1 MLNKTTQYLN
11 PRNVKLALLAV
22 MVMTLLYLVL
32 VQGCRNVS
40 ADRGERAIE
49 GIDLTAQQ
57 AESMT
62 QTTEDVS
69 VLIEDTITSPAPAP
83 VSEDAIA
90 TPGAQ
95 RPEISTEA
103 TQAWYVTRIDELTRR
118 WTPRYE
124 AAIRDI
130 DTFESRFNTAAS
142 RLTEYFDQQSDL
154 TDSIANP
161 SLRSELVIRD
171 QQERNAYGRWLRDGE
186 LMVLQA
192 LKIREELTDMDTVL
206 RKQQLTASMLS
217 EFSQISSIPASA
229 QSLHASLGS
238 FRSQSDQL
246 ASDLS
251 DRVFTE

>member
-1 MLNKTTQYLN
+1 
-11 PRNVKLALLAV
+11 
-22 MVMTLLYLVL
+22 
-32 VQGCRNVS
+32 
-40 ADRGERAIE
+40 
-49 GIDLTAQQ
+49 
-57 AESMT
+57 MT

-69 VLIEDTITSPAPAP
+69 VLIEDTIAAPDLTP
-83 VSEDAIA
+83 ISRDVIA

-103 TQAWYVTRIDELTRR
+103 TEATQTWYVARIDELRRR

-142 RLTEYFDQQSDL
+142 RLTEYFDQQSSL

-161 SLRSELVIRD
+161 SLRSELETRD
-171 QQERNAYGRWLRDGE
+171 QQERDAYGRWLRDGE

-192 LKIREELTDMDTVL
+192 IKIREELTDMDTVL

-217 EFSQISSIPASA
+217 EFSQLNSIPASA

-246 ASDLS
+246 ARDLS
-251 DRVFTE
+251 ERVFTE